1 MADIEALYPP
11 AYHGLLNET
20 LERSVVGGPER
31 VAQGLAAFA
40 ARTGANEII
49 VTTQM
54 FDHAARIRS
63 FEIVA
68 DAAGQALAA

>member
-1 MADIEALYPP
+1 
-11 AYHGLLNET
+11 
-20 LERSVVGGPER
+20 
-31 VAQGLAAFA
+31 VARGLAAFA

-68 DAAGQALAA
+68 DVAQQALAA